1 MRYGTG
7 LIVTIAVLVFGLPFI
22 LLLLMRK
29 IKSEKKRRQ
38 LLYMIFGVYILGNL
52 YYTLLSRE
60 VMPAVRVRLV
70 LLAGY
75 KNAFAF
81 DSGILG
87 TLRQLFAE
95 GPAAGLAGIHIESTE
110 SLKSVVLNILLY
122 IPMGY
127 LLPVLLPGRARG
139 RWMWRVLLLGFAASL
154 TTETIQL
161 LLHLGWFDVD
171 DLLNN
176 TLGTLMGIWLY
187 RNILSEVCQRG
198 LKQEKL

>member
-81 DSGILG
+81 DS
-87 TLRQLFAE
+87 
-95 GPAAGLAGIHIESTE
+95 
-110 SLKSVVLNILLY
+110 
-122 IPMGY
+122 
-127 LLPVLLPGRARG
+127 
-139 RWMWRVLLLGFAASL
+139 
-154 TTETIQL
+154 
-161 LLHLGWFDVD
+161 
-171 DLLNN
+171 
-176 TLGTLMGIWLY
+176 
-187 RNILSEVCQRG
+187 
-198 LKQEKL
+198 